1 MDRADEYRD
10 RVGKP
15 VPESEQGV
23 RTKFIQRDMRTPL
36 WVQRGLVGWAS
47 VASALAVTAS
57 IFILVQ
63 QSDTT
68 LLVLSIIALTLL
80 SAYFLANVVFWFR
93 WNWMWMTTTILPPT
107 RYGEDLEDFEVG
119 LIAAES
125 SALFNRS
132 SQHRSAINQHITDAY
147 YDLDS

>member
-23 RTKFIQRDMRTPL
+23 RTKFIQRDKRMPL
-36 WVQRGLVGWAS
+36 WVQRGFVGWAFIS
-47 VASALAVTAS
+47 SALAVTTS
-57 IFILVQ
+57 IVVLTK

-68 LLVLSIIALTLL
+68 LMVLAILALTVLAAFL
-80 SAYFLANVVFWFR
+80 LANVVFWFR

-125 SALFNRS
+125 SALFDRS
-132 SQHRSAINQHITDAY
+132 SRHRSAINQHITEAY